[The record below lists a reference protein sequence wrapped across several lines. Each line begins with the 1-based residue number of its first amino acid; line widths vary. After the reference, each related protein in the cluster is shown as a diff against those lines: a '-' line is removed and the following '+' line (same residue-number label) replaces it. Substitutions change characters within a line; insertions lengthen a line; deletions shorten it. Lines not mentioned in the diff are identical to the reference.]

1 MIMWIFSIFVTI
13 SNFIL
18 NYTKGFS
25 TTEILERRM
34 DGIQTTLFTILIVS
48 GFKPIF
54 KLIANILIFVK
65 DLILGIFFPNKKL
78 QNLEIQNA
86 KQEYL
91 EKQLLQKIDK
101 INENQEKLK
110 SQIEAQKSK
119 VSHWQEK
126 KARKKQLKS
135 QNINSIIKKEDENE

>member
-1 MIMWIFSIFVTI
+1 MWLFSIVTAI

-54 KLIANILIFVK
+54 KLITNTLIFIK
-65 DLILGIFFPNKKL
+65 DLILAIFFPNKKL

-86 KQEYL
+86 RQEYL
-91 EKQLLQKIDK
+91 EQKLLQKIDK
-101 INENQEKLK
+101 INETQEKLQ
-110 SQIEAQKSK
+110 SQIEVQKVK
-119 VSHWQEK
+119 VANWKEK
-126 KARKKQLKS
+126 KRRKKQLKS
-135 QNINSIIKKEDENE
+135 KNTNPINEKEEENE

>member
-1 MIMWIFSIFVTI
+1 MWIFSIFTII

-34 DGIQTTLFTILIVS
+34 DGIQTTIFTILIVS

-54 KLIANILIFVK
+54 KLITNTLIFIK
-65 DLILGIFFPNKKL
+65 DIILAIFFPNKKL

-86 KQEYL
+86 RQEYL
-91 EKQLLQKIDK
+91 EQKLLQKIDK
-101 INENQEKLK
+101 INETQEKLQ
-110 SQIEAQKSK
+110 SQIKVQKVK
-119 VSHWQEK
+119 VANWKEK
-126 KARKKQLKS
+126 KRRKNNLNQK
-135 QNINSIIKKEDENE
+135 NTNSIINKEDENE

>member
-1 MIMWIFSIFVTI
+1 MWLFSIFTTI

-34 DGIQTTLFTILIVS
+34 DGIQTTIFTILIVS

-54 KLIANILIFVK
+54 KLITNTLIFIK
-65 DLILGIFFPNKKL
+65 DIILAIFFPNKKL

-86 KQEYL
+86 RQEYL
-91 EKQLLQKIDK
+91 EQKLLQKIDK
-101 INENQEKLK
+101 INETQEKLQ
-110 SQIEAQKSK
+110 SQIEVQKVK
-119 VSHWQEK
+119 VANWKEK
-126 KARKKQLKS
+126 KRRKKQLKS
-135 QNINSIIKKEDENE
+135 KNTNPINEKEEENE

>member
-1 MIMWIFSIFVTI
+1 MWLFSIFATI

-54 KLIANILIFVK
+54 KLIANICIFVK
-65 DLILGIFFPNKKL
+65 DLISGIFFPNKKL
-78 QNLEIQNA
+78 QKLEIQNA
-86 KQEYL
+86 KQKYL
-91 EKQLLQKIDK
+91 EKQLLKKLDK
-101 INENQEKLK
+101 INENQEKLQ
-110 SQIEAQKSK
+110 SQIEMQKVK

-126 KARKKQLKS
+126 KATKKQLKS
-135 QNINSIIKKEDENE
+135 QNINPINEKEEENE

>member
-1 MIMWIFSIFVTI
+1 MWLFSIFATI

-54 KLIANILIFVK
+54 KLITNIVICIK
-65 DLILGIFFPNKKL
+65 DLILAIFFPNKKL
-78 QNLEIQNA
+78 KNLEIHSA
-86 KQEYL
+86 RQEYL
-91 EKQLLQKIDK
+91 EQKLLQKIDK
-101 INENQEKLK
+101 INQNQEKLQ
-110 SQIEAQKSK
+110 SQIEVQKVK
-119 VSHWQEK
+119 VANWKEK
-126 KARKKQLKS
+126 KRRKKQLKTK
-135 QNINSIIKKEDENE
+135 NINPIINKEDENE

>member
-1 MIMWIFSIFVTI
+1 MFIFSIFATI

-18 NYTKGFS
+18 NYSKGFS

-34 DGIQTTLFTILIVS
+34 DGIQTTLFTILVIS

-54 KLIANILIFVK
+54 KLIKNIIVFIK

-91 EKQLLQKIDK
+91 EKQLLKKLDK
-101 INENQEKLK
+101 INENQEKLQ
-110 SQIEAQKSK
+110 SQIEMQRVK
-119 VSHWQEK
+119 VTHWQEK
-126 KARKKQLKS
+126 KARKKHLKS
-135 QNINSIIKKEDENE
+135 RNINPIIKKEDENE

>member
-1 MIMWIFSIFVTI
+1 TI

-34 DGIQTTLFTILIVS
+34 DGIQTTIFTILIVS

-54 KLIANILIFVK
+54 KLITNTLIFIK
-65 DLILGIFFPNKKL
+65 DIILAIFFPNKKL

-86 KQEYL
+86 RQEYL
-91 EKQLLQKIDK
+91 EQKLLQKIDK
-101 INENQEKLK
+101 INETQEKLQ
-110 SQIEAQKSK
+110 SQIEVQKVK
-119 VSHWQEK
+119 VANWKEK
-126 KARKKQLKS
+126 KRRKKQLKS
-135 QNINSIIKKEDENE
+135 KNTNSIINKEEENE

>member
-1 MIMWIFSIFVTI
+1 MWLFSIVTTI

-34 DGIQTTLFTILIVS
+34 DGIETTIFTILIVS

-54 KLIANILIFVK
+54 KLITNTLIFIK
-65 DLILGIFFPNKKL
+65 DIILAIFFPNKKL

-86 KQEYL
+86 RQEYL
-91 EKQLLQKIDK
+91 EQKLLQKIDK
-101 INENQEKLK
+101 INETQEKLQ
-110 SQIEAQKSK
+110 SQIEVQKVK
-119 VSHWQEK
+119 VANWKEK
-126 KARKKQLKS
+126 KRRKKQLKS
-135 QNINSIIKKEDENE
+135 KNTNSIINKEDGNE

>member
-1 MIMWIFSIFVTI
+1 MFIFSIFATI

-18 NYTKGFS
+18 KYSKGFT

-34 DGIQTTLFTILIVS
+34 DGIQTTLFTILVVS

-54 KLIANILIFVK
+54 KLIANTLNFFK

-78 QNLEIQNA
+78 QKLEIQNA

-91 EKQLLQKIDK
+91 EKQLLKKLDK
-101 INENQEKLK
+101 INENQEKLQ
-110 SQIEAQKSK
+110 SQIMVQRVK

-135 QNINSIIKKEDENE
+135 QNINPIIKKEDENE

>member
-1 MIMWIFSIFVTI
+1 MWLFSIVTTI

-34 DGIQTTLFTILIVS
+34 DGIQTTIFTILIVS

-54 KLIANILIFVK
+54 KLITNTLIFIK
-65 DLILGIFFPNKKL
+65 DIILAIFFPNKKL

-86 KQEYL
+86 RQEYL
-91 EKQLLQKIDK
+91 EQKLLQKIDK
-101 INENQEKLK
+101 INETQEKLQ
-110 SQIEAQKSK
+110 SQIEVQKVK
-119 VSHWQEK
+119 VANWKEK
-126 KARKKQLKS
+126 KRRKKQLKS
-135 QNINSIIKKEDENE
+135 KNTNSIINKEEENE

>member
-1 MIMWIFSIFVTI
+1 MWIFSIFVTI

>member
-1 MIMWIFSIFVTI
+1 MWLFPIFATI
-13 SNFIL
+13 INFIL

-54 KLIANILIFVK
+54 KLITNTLIFIK
-65 DLILGIFFPNKKL
+65 NMILGIFFPNKKL

-86 KQEYL
+86 RQEYL
-91 EKQLLQKIDK
+91 EQKLLQKIDK
-101 INENQEKLK
+101 INETQEKLQ
-110 SQIEAQKSK
+110 SQIEVQKVK
-119 VSHWQEK
+119 VANWKEK
-126 KARKKQLKS
+126 KRRKKQLKS
-135 QNINSIIKKEDENE
+135 KNPNPINEKEEENE

>member
-1 MIMWIFSIFVTI
+1 MWLFSIFATI

-54 KLIANILIFVK
+54 KLITNIIVFIK
-65 DLILGIFFPNKKL
+65 DLVVAFFFPNKKL
-78 QNLEIQNA
+78 KNLEIKSA
-86 KQEYL
+86 RQEYL
-91 EKQLLQKIDK
+91 EQELLQKIDK
-101 INENQEKLK
+101 INANQEKLQ
-110 SQIEAQKSK
+110 SQIEAQRVK
-119 VSHWQEK
+119 VAKWKEKKQEK
-126 KARKKQLKS
+126 
-135 QNINSIIKKEDENE
+135 NN

>member
-1 MIMWIFSIFVTI
+1 MFIFSLFATI

-18 NYTKGFS
+18 NYSKGFS
-25 TTEILERRM
+25 TTEILERRI
-34 DGIQTTLFTILIVS
+34 DGIQTTIFTILIVS

-65 DLILGIFFPNKKL
+65 DLILGLFFPNKKL

-91 EKQLLQKIDK
+91 EKQLLKKLDK
-101 INENQEKLK
+101 INENQEKLQ
-110 SQIEAQKSK
+110 SQLEVQKVK
-119 VSHWQEK
+119 VAHWQEK
-126 KARKKQLKS
+126 KARKKILKLK
-135 QNINSIIKKEDENE
+135 NNNKPHGKENENE

>member
-1 MIMWIFSIFVTI
+1 MFIFSLFTT
-13 SNFIL
+13 IL
-18 NYTKGFS
+18 NFFLKYTKGFN
-25 TTEILERRM
+25 TKEILERRL
-34 DGIQTTLFTILIVS
+34 DSIQTVIFTILIVS

-54 KLIANILIFVK
+54 KLIANTLNFVK

-78 QNLEIQNA
+78 KNLEIQNA

-91 EKQLLQKIDK
+91 EKQLLKKLDK
-101 INENQEKLK
+101 INENQEKIQ
-110 SQIEAQKSK
+110 SQIEMQRIK

-135 QNINSIIKKEDENE
+135 QNINPIIKNEEENE